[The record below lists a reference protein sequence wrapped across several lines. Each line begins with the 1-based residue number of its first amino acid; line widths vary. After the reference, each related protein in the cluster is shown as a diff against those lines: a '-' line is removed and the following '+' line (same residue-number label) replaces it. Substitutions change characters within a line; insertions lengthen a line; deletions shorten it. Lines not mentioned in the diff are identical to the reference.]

1 MAEYLIQSETL
12 DAIADAI
19 NAKTGGSSAM
29 TPAEMVTEIGSIQTG
44 GGDTGDFTHLDTFT
58 LSEDVAYLD
67 IDISAYNYKEFA
79 IVVDASGTGADY
91 LYICPSK
98 TSNYYAVYKSGN
110 AYSFIAVLVLT
121 DPGEIGNYSMGKYVS
136 GFSPSFS
143 SGGATATVSVSS
155 FATIRCKSYRTNG
168 VLNAGGTFA
177 LYGR

>member
-1 MAEYLIQSETL
+1 MGTKTIQDSTL
-12 DAIADAI
+12 TDIADAI
-19 NAKTGGSSAM
+19 RSKTGGSSAM

-98 TSNYYAVYKSGN
+98 TSNYAVYKSGN

-121 DPGEIGNYSMGKYVS
+121 DSGEIGNYSMGKYVS

-143 SGGATATVSVSS
+143 SGGGTATVSVSS